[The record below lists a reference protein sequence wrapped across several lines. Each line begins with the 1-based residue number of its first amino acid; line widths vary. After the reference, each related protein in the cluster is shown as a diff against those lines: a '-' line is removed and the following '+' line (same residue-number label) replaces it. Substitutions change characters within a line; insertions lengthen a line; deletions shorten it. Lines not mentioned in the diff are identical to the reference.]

1 MAIRLIVKKGEEALT
16 KVCRTVDKF
25 DERLHLLLDDMADTM
40 YNADGVGLAAPQI
53 GILKRIVVIDIGDG
67 LVEMINPK
75 IVEADGVQEE
85 IEGCLSVPGVYVLT
99 KRPYKVKATAF
110 DRNGNLFEI
119 EAEDFMARA
128 ICHELDHL
136 DGHLMLERGRV
147 LSDEELREMMSD
159 GEDNE

>member
-1 MAIRLIVKKGEEALT
+1 MAIRLIVKKGDEALT

-25 DERLHLLLDDMADTM
+25 DDRLHMLLDDMADTM

-75 IVEADGVQEE
+75 IVESDGLQEE
-85 IEGCLSVPGVYVLT
+85 LEGCLSVPGVYVMT
-99 KRPYKVKATAF
+99 KRPFKVKATAL
-110 DRNGNLFEI
+110 DRNGNPFEI

-136 DGHLMLERGRV
+136 DGHLMLERGRI
-147 LSDEELREMMSD
+147 LSKEEVEEIMAG
-159 GEDNE
+159 GEDDE

>member
-1 MAIRLIVKKGEEALT
+1 MAIRLIVKKGDEALT

-25 DERLHLLLDDMADTM
+25 DNRLHTLLDDMADTM

-53 GILKRIVVIDIGDG
+53 GILKRIVTIDIGDG
-67 LVEMINPK
+67 LIEMINPK

-85 IEGCLSVPGVYVLT
+85 VEGCLSVPGVCVLT
-99 KRPYKVKATAF
+99 KRPYRVKATAF
-110 DRNGNLFEI
+110 DRNGNPFEI